1 MTYGVI
7 STYNETIFLR
17 QVHDG
22 TWVLEYS
29 PVIHHSTKTAARP
42 ISNDRPFANAFG
54 TLGSL
59 HYQVHTGA
67 STDGLRSAAI
77 RDSAYLGSIAA
88 CQELTLR
95 GQS

>member
-17 QVHDG
+17 QIHDG

-29 PVIHHSTKTAARP
+29 PVIHHSTKIAARP
-42 ISNDRPFANAFG
+42 ISNDRPFVNAFG

-59 HYQVHTGA
+59 HYLLVHPQTVL
-67 STDGLRSAAI
+67 DRQRYAI
-77 RDSAYLGSIAA
+77 PHIWAVL
-88 CQELTLR
+88 QPVKN
-95 GQS
+95 